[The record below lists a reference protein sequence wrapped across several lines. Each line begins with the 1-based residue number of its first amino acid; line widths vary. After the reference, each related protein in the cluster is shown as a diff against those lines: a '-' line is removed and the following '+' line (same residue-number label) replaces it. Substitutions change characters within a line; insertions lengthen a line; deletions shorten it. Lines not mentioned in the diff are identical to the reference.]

1 MEHAERF
8 KWNPAGMVFTAQ
20 TDKKKAA
27 DAATVCIKGKL
38 FIGPCSLVL
47 TKFDPE
53 GNQFEEQWKVVD

>member
-8 KWNPAGMVFTAQ
+8 KRNPAGMIFAAQ
-20 TDKKKAA
+20 TDIKRAA

-47 TKFDPE
+47 PMFDPE